1 MIYRYNPFFVI
12 SWEES
17 LEELQDY
24 HQIENIS
31 YGDVG
36 SSLETVYCLMRQQV
50 GVWGEVLLAFFLN
63 SNCSFTFRIEHEKYR
78 MLKWSQ

>member
-17 LEELQDY
+17 LEELQDS

-50 GVWGEVLLAFFLN
+50 GVWGEVLLAFFLIATVVLPSELSMKN
-63 SNCSFTFRIEHEKYR
+63 IEC
-78 MLKWSQ
+78 